1 MGHVIHYFTGV
12 LVRTAFHMII
22 VWELRNKT
30 KSAYD
35 CIRRRERGGTHVVEV
50 NVHVQR
56 L

>member
-22 VWELRNKT
+22 VWE
-30 KSAYD
+30 
-35 CIRRRERGGTHVVEV
+35 VVEV